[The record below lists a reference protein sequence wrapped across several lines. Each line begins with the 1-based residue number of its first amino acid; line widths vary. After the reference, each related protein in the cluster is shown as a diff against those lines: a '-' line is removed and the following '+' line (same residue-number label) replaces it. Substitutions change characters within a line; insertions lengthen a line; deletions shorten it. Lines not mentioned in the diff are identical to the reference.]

1 MDYRIR
7 DAVLQCTGA
16 IVGAGFASG
25 REIMRFFSRYGSFS
39 WIGIF
44 LAVAVMGSFAYA
56 IMKKAREADAV
67 SLSGLCRAYL
77 GPAGVVGTIAFTV
90 LLGTTGG
97 SMSAAAGEL
106 GALALPVHGAYW
118 IVFLGSLLLGL
129 ILSRRS
135 LAPLAFVGMLL
146 VPAIIIVFF
155 LCLIPPEGAAATP
168 QMILPVWRK
177 VVEVIFFGVS
187 YGTLNITLSAGVL
200 CEIGRGMNN
209 RRASRTALYLS
220 MCLLVLLSLGNVA
233 LVRQPQ
239 LSDAALPIVMLLNK
253 FGKLG
258 FWVAI
263 IGLYLAI
270 FTTLLAA
277 ARSLFNMLG
286 YCKPGWLNFV
296 VAGGLFFLI
305 GAVGFAKLVGV
316 LYPAL
321 GFLCLFLLL
330 WTLTGKKK
338 AAQD

>member
-1 MDYRIR
+1 MDRRIR

-39 WIGIF
+39 WLGVF
-44 LAVAVMGSFAYA
+44 LASAVMGVFAFA

-118 IVFLGSLLLGL
+118 IVFLSSLLLGL
-129 ILSRRS
+129 FLSRKS

-146 VPAIIIVFF
+146 IPAIVIVFF
-155 LCLIPPEGAAATP
+155 LCLIPPAGAAATP

-177 VVEVIFFGVS
+177 IVEVILFGVS
-187 YGTLNITLSAGVL
+187 YGALNITLSAGVL
-200 CEIGRGMNN
+200 CEIGRGMND
-209 RRASRTALYLS
+209 RRAIRTSVYLGL
-220 MCLLVLLSLGNVA
+220 CLLVLLVLGNAA

-239 LSDAALPIVMLLNK
+239 LNDAALPIVMLLNK

-263 IGLYLAI
+263 IGLYLAV

-286 YCKPGWLNFV
+286 YCKPGWLNFA

-305 GAVGFAKLVGV
+305 GVVGFAKLVGII
-316 LYPAL
+316 YPVL

-330 WTLTGKKK
+330 WTLTGKRK
-338 AAQD
+338 AT